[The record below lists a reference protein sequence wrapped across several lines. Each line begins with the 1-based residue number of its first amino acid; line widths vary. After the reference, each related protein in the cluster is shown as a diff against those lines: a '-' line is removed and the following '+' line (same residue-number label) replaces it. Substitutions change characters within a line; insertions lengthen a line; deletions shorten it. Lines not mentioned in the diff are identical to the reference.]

1 MSTDVLADS
10 STDASIPVNP
20 LTRKLNKILATK
32 VESDPPTLEALK
44 VLSEFFTDNTLQRRR
59 NLRSDIE
66 GRSLQINEEFCKA
79 VGVVKQELDEVAA
92 EVTAIQR
99 LYEEMREQ
107 LKSAQTHMSALLNQ
121 TARLKA
127 EMQTLDMKK
136 AMASRFVQRF
146 QLSAD
151 EIKILRGSRNK
162 EIDASFFEV
171 LAHVRQIHTDCK
183 LLLRS
188 SQQRAGME
196 IMENMGMHLEGAYE
210 QLYHWTQ
217 SKCRLLTGDFPE
229 MPVIVQR
236 AMKELQERPIL
247 LKYCIDELIIAR
259 RSALVR
265 CFIDALTRGGAT
277 GTPQPIELH
286 SHDTLRYVGD
296 IFGWLHQA
304 MATEKDLLLLLYDN
318 DNAGIMSSL
327 SAITDGV
334 CRPLRVRVEQVIV
347 TQLSGIVVSYRLASL
362 LRFYSGLMPKFLN
375 SASSMLSTCKELEQL
390 SVKVFYASIHNYT
403 TKLLDR
409 IEEPP
414 QDLNATRS
422 LTGTLALLKEIL
434 ASRDASLIP
443 IDVQQDDLNTIVSNI
458 LEPLQN
464 YCSESATGLD
474 ATDTATYLTNC
485 LYLMHSTISLYE
497 FTDQHL
503 EGLQAQ
509 LSVHMDTL
517 VHQQASSFLMN
528 SGLGPIHDAIHTKS
542 PSIKLCEMEGMDP
555 GTVKASI
562 VLFRKFLSDP
572 YRYLMPH
579 IQLLLSP
586 RLREDVQK
594 KAKGLVVLAYE
605 DIYKALH
612 DPANCYGDIESFKL
626 QPPEQ
631 VKALLA

>member
-1 MSTDVLADS
+1 MSETTDN
-10 STDASIPVNP
+10 ASDQTVPVNP

-32 VESDPPTLEALK
+32 VENDPPTLEALK

-66 GRSLQINEEFCKA
+66 GRSLQINEEFCQA
-79 VGVVKQELDEVAA
+79 VGSVKQELDGVAA
-92 EVTAIQR
+92 EVTAIQQ
-99 LYEEMREQ
+99 LYEEMKEQ
-107 LKSAQTHMSALLNQ
+107 LKSTQTHMAALLNQ

-136 AMASRFVQRF
+136 IMATKFVQRF

-151 EIKILRGSRNK
+151 EIKSLRGSRNR
-162 EIDASFFEV
+162 EIDASFFDV
-171 LAHVRQIHTDCK
+171 LAHVRQIHSDCK

-229 MPVIVQR
+229 MPTLVQR
-236 AMKELQERPIL
+236 ALKELKERPIL
-247 LKYCIDELIIAR
+247 LKYCLDELVIAR

-265 CFIDALTRGGAT
+265 CFIDALTRGGPS

-296 IFGWLHQA
+296 IFGWIHQA
-304 MATEKDLLLLLYDN
+304 MATEKDLLSLLYGD
-318 DNAGIMSSL
+318 DKTEIFSSL

-347 TQLSGIVVSYRLASL
+347 AQSNGIVISYKLANL
-362 LRFYSGLMPKFLN
+362 LRFYSGLMPGFLN
-375 SASSMLSTCKELEQL
+375 ATSSMLVTCRELEQL
-390 SVKVFYASIHNYT
+390 SVKVFYSSIHNYT
-403 TKLLDR
+403 TKLLEK

-414 QDLNATRS
+414 HDLGTTNS
-422 LTGTLALLKEIL
+422 LSESLSLLKEIL

-443 IDVQQDDLNTIVSNI
+443 MDVQQDDLNTIVSSI
-458 LEPLQN
+458 LDPLLH
-464 YCSESATGLD
+464 YCTESATGLD
-474 ATDTATYLTNC
+474 STDMATYVANC
-485 LYLMHSTISLYE
+485 LYLMQSTISLYE

-503 EGLQAQ
+503 ESLQAQ
-509 LSVHMDTL
+509 LSAHMDTL
-517 VHQQASSFLMN
+517 VHQQAARFLVN
-528 SGLGPIHDAIHTKS
+528 SGLGPLHDALHTKS
-542 PSIKLCEMEGMDP
+542 PSIKLCDMEGMDP

-572 YRYLMPH
+572 HRFLMSQIH
-579 IQLLLSP
+579 LLLSP
-586 RLREDVQK
+586 RLREDVQN
-594 KAKGLVVLAYE
+594 KAKSLVALAYE
-605 DIYKALH
+605 DIHKALL
-612 DPANCYGDIESFKL
+612 DPANSYQDVDTFKL

>member
-1 MSTDVLADS
+1 MSAESLGDSTADTS
-10 STDASIPVNP
+10 VPVNP

-32 VESDPPTLEALK
+32 IENDPPTLEALK
-44 VLSEFFTDNTLQRRR
+44 VLSEFFTENTLQRRR

-79 VGVVKQELDEVAA
+79 VGAVKQELDEVNQ
-92 EVTAIQR
+92 EVTAIQQ

-121 TARLKA
+121 TSRLKA
-127 EMQTLDMKK
+127 EIQTLDMKK
-136 AMASRFVQRF
+136 VMATKFVHRF

-151 EIKILRGSRNK
+151 EIKTIRGSRNK

-183 LLLRS
+183 LLLRC

-196 IMENMGMHLEGAYE
+196 IMESMGMHLEGAYE

-217 SKCRLLTGDFPE
+217 SKCRLLTSDFPE
-229 MPVIVQR
+229 MPVLVQH

-247 LKYCIDELIIAR
+247 LKYCMDELIIAR

-265 CFIDALTRGGAT
+265 CFIDALTRGGAS

-286 SHDTLRYVGD
+286 SHDTMRYVGD

-318 DNAGIMSSL
+318 DKTAVMASL

-347 TQLSGIVVSYRLASL
+347 SKSNGTIVSYRLANL
-362 LRFYSGLMPKFLN
+362 LRFYSGLIPNFL
-375 SASSMLSTCKELEQL
+375 SSTSSMHTTCKELEQL
-390 SVKVFYASIHNYT
+390 SVKVFYTSIHNYT

-414 QDLNATRS
+414 RDLNATDS
-422 LTGTLALLKEIL
+422 LTESLALLKEIL

-443 IDVQQDDLNTIVSNI
+443 MDIQQDDLNTIISSI
-458 LEPLQN
+458 LDPLQH

-474 ATDTATYLTNC
+474 ATDMATYLTNC
-485 LYLMHSTISLYE
+485 FYLMHSTISLYE

-509 LSVHMDTL
+509 LLAHTDTL
-517 VHQQASSFLMN
+517 VHLQASRFLVN
-528 SGLGPIHDAIHTKS
+528 SGLGPVHDAIHTKS
-542 PSIKLCEMEGMDP
+542 SSIKLCEMEGMDP
-555 GTVKASI
+555 GSIKASI

-572 YRYLMPH
+572 YRYLMPQ
-579 IQLLLSP
+579 IPLLLSP

-594 KAKGLVVLAYE
+594 KAKNLVVLSYE

-612 DPANCYGDIESFKL
+612 DPANSYDDIESFKL
-626 QPPEQ
+626 QPPQQ